1 MKVCKGELP
10 FSIGD
15 EGGEKAVGRGVMIT
29 GGVLVLPSM
38 PKGEIVDQ
46 WFSLMLTQATPRAT
60 LILQEYF
67 DLTNYSILSQGY
79 SIWILLIEMFPLIYG
94 TPHNCSWF
102 ERYSCLKL
110 VTPVSG
116 LKPYGIVAWNS

>member
-1 MKVCKGELP
+1 
-10 FSIGD
+10 
-15 EGGEKAVGRGVMIT
+15 MIA

-46 WFSLMLTQATPRAT
+46 WLSLMSTQATLGAT
-60 LILQEYF
+60 LILHGNF
-67 DLTNYSILSQGY
+67 DLTTYSIPSQGY
-79 SIWILLIEMFPLIYG
+79 FGWFLIFDMFLLIYG
-94 TPHNCSWF
+94 MPCNYSRF

-116 LKPYGIVAWNS
+116 LKPHGVKA